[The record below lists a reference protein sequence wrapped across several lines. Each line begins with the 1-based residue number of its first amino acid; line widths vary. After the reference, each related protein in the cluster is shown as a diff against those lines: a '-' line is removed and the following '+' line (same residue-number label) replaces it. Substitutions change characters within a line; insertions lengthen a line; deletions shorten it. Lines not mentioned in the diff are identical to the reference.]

1 MYQNIES
8 FASLLFSVIQFSLYI
23 YIYTYNEEKSMNL
36 NNVYKVI
43 SECVA
48 VSELWLAL
56 LGF

>member
-1 MYQNIES
+1 MCQNIES
-8 FASLLFSVIQFSLYI
+8 FAFPLFSVIQFSLYI
-23 YIYTYNEEKSMNL
+23 YTYNEVKSINL
-36 NNVYKVI
+36 NTVYKVI